1 LEHHTSILTKG
12 IDLQYRKRWE
22 TKNYVKHYEITAMKK
37 RGNKSDGEQTYLITG
52 RVSLTDLASWQEEGG
67 DHRGV
72 VWVTAEWG
80 GGRKIKME

>member
-1 LEHHTSILTKG
+1 
-12 IDLQYRKRWE
+12 
-22 TKNYVKHYEITAMKK
+22 MKK
-37 RGNKSDGEQTYLITG
+37 RGNKSDGEQTCLITG